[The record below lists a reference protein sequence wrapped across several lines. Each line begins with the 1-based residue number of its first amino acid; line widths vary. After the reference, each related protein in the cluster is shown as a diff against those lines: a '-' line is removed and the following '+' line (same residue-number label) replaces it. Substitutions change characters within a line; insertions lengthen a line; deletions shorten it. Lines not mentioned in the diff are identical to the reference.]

1 VNTEAA
7 CLPGCWCKLVTDAVL
22 TVRYENALKIIAEKM
37 RRAAESRGG
46 HVPPGLRGR
55 YAASA
60 ALSSPP
66 HLLRDDIRRIAGQ
79 ARAAAMNWHPFR
91 VPNPC

>member
-37 RRAAESRGG
+37 RRAAESRRG

-55 YAASA
+55 YASSA